1 MSKSTFIICEKSYL
15 IRKGLISI
23 IEKIPDTQIVQQFD
37 SKDEMKNIVNFES
50 DFIIL
55 NPDLLN
61 TKTKNTLQKITS
73 ASAGEVAGTQ
83 IISLSQELKLTE
95 INYAE
100 NININD
106 SQNIILTKLKTLIGN
121 RKTINPKSEAPEEI
135 SKREVDILK
144 NIALGLSNR
153 EIADKLFLSTH
164 TVVTHRKNITR
175 KLGIKTVPGLTIYA
189 LLNKIININDTE
201 QIKS

>member
-37 SKDEMKNIVNFES
+37 SEDEMKNIGNFES

-55 NPDLLN
+55 NPNLLN
-61 TKTKNTLQKITS
+61 TETQNILQKIS
-73 ASAGEVAGTQ
+73 NLAAGEAGSTQ
-83 IISLSQELKLTE
+83 IISLSQKLKLAKT
-95 INYAE
+95 NCAE
-100 NININD
+100 YINIDD

-121 RKTINPKSEAPEEI
+121 RETSNPKSEATEEI

-189 LLNKIININDTE
+189 ILNKIININDTD
-201 QIKS
+201 

>member
-1 MSKSTFIICEKSYL
+1 MPKSTFIICEKSYL

-37 SKDEMKNIVNFES
+37 SEDEMKNLGNFES

-55 NPDLLN
+55 NPNLLN
-61 TKTKNTLQKITS
+61 AKTKNTLQKIANPT
-73 ASAGEVAGTQ
+73 ARGAGNTQ
-83 IISLSQELKLTE
+83 IISLSLKSELKE
-95 INYAE
+95 INWVEY
-100 NININD
+100 INIDDNH
-106 SQNIILTKLKTLIGN
+106 NTILTKLKTLIGN
-121 RKTINPKSEAPEEI
+121 RETNNTKSETPDEI

-189 LLNKIININDTE
+189 ILNKIININDTE
-201 QIKS
+201 

>member
-23 IEKIPDTQIVQQFD
+23 IEKIPDTRIVQQFD
-37 SKDEMKNIVNFES
+37 SEDEIKNLGNFES
-50 DFIIL
+50 DFIII
-55 NPDLLN
+55 NTNLLN
-61 TKTKNTLQKITS
+61 TKTQKILQKISNTS
-73 ASAGEVAGTQ
+73 AGGMGFTQ
-83 IISLSQELKLTE
+83 IISLSQKSEFKE
-95 INYAE
+95 INWVEY
-100 NININD
+100 INIDD

-121 RKTINPKSEAPEEI
+121 RKTDNPKSEAPDEI
-135 SKREVDILK
+135 SKREIDILK

-153 EIADKLFLSTH
+153 EIADKLFISAH

-189 LLNKIININDTE
+189 ILHKIINIDDTE

>member
-23 IEKIPDTQIVQQFD
+23 IEKIPDTQIIQQFD
-37 SKDEMKNIVNFES
+37 SEDEMKNLSNFES

-55 NPDLLN
+55 NPNLLN
-61 TKTKNTLQKITS
+61 TKTQHILQKIS
-73 ASAGEVAGTQ
+73 NQADGETRNTQ
-83 IISLSQELKLTE
+83 IISLSQKLKLTTL
-95 INYAE
+95 NYAE
-100 NININD
+100 YINIDD
-106 SQNIILTKLKTLIGN
+106 SQNIILAKLKTLIGN
-121 RKTINPKSEAPEEI
+121 RETSKPKSEATEEI

-189 LLNKIININDTE
+189 ILNKIININDTE
-201 QIKS
+201 QIKF